1 MILMRHYLKN
11 ESEAEQVQHL
21 FYLWC
26 SDRAA
31 LMCL

>member
-11 ESEAEQVQHL
+11 ESEAEQAEQAEP
-21 FYLWC
+21 
-26 SDRAA
+26 DRAA